1 MAWKEDHECIGKVL
15 CGVCWVKAGRKS
27 SNPMVKFLGMEVNP
41 IYHYVVLGLTM
52 AISGVYLA
60 VGYFESL
67 PALMYLSFGFGGFV
81 LGNHWLHRH
90 YRRWWR
96 EQRKGGGLNVD
107 A

>member
-41 IYHYVVLGLTM
+41 VWHQVVNDIGVVVGLFWMTM
-52 AISGVYLA
+52 GWVSGEATLVYLGCA
-60 VGYFESL
+60 MTLFHG
-67 PALMYLSFGFGGFV
+67 ANNIWG
-81 LGNHWLHRH
+81 WRH

-96 EQRKGGGLNVD
+96 EQRKGEG
-107 A
+107 